1 MHAITSL
8 LYMFQCSM
16 NANREYIY
24 ISEKA
29 PIYMLPRMQQ
39 STKMQQTFGY
49 RHTRKTSGL
58 SL

>member
-1 MHAITSL
+1 
-8 LYMFQCSM
+8 MFQCSM